1 MFDVKVKQSMDVQD
15 FCEEHWDDISNDI
28 NRNIRD
34 YLQLNF
40 GNDSP
45 IMDIFIHTNEC
56 DYMPEIL
63 EGLIKVIKKRKEI
76 WGLE

>member
-1 MFDVKVKQSMDVQD
+1 MFDVKVKQSMDVKD
-15 FCEEHWDDISNDI
+15 FCEEHWGDIFNDI
-28 NRNIRD
+28 NGNIRD

-45 IMDIFIHTNEC
+45 IMDVFIHTNGC

-63 EGLIKVIKKRKEI
+63 EELLKIIKERKEV
-76 WGLE
+76 WELE